1 MILVDSLAACLA
13 PLGLKEESP
22 EAALPLQE
30 LVEAFD
36 GTDATTALIH
46 HAAKGRAGEGA
57 SSASRGSRAIPALA
71 SQIIQLS
78 PTSND
83 RNDDRKTLRTEERG
97 GQPLSL
103 VIERDEAHW
112 RTCGSTEELERERQ
126 HEETIEKL
134 NERQRSALVIVEAQW
149 EQALTT
155 TAKEVASR
163 LELDGTDPERKA
175 LDALQQ
181 LRAKG
186 LVQGR
191 RTNATRG
198 KGGFWEFWP
207 ATVTPDQLVSRDR
220 KQVTVATV
228 ATVAPPSR
236 GDPGDIHSSVVITDE
251 ISTTV
256 TTVTTVGDSVSL
268 EKPDSK
274 ITVVNSVD
282 SDDTSKKQIKKECRP
297 VRPFL
302 PDAPGYMKTSD
313 TLI

>member
-1 MILVDSLAACLA
+1 MIGSTCLERRKPRSRSA
-13 PLGLKEESP
+13 
-22 EAALPLQE
+22 LQE
-30 LVEAFD
+30 LAEALD
-36 GTDATTALIH
+36 GTDVTTVLIH
-46 HAAKGRAGEGA
+46 HAAKGGATEGA
-57 SSASRGSRAIPALA
+57 SSASRESTAIPALA

-78 PTSND
+78 PASND
-83 RNDDRKTLRTEERG
+83 ANDDRKTLRTQGRG

-103 VIERDEAHW
+103 VIERDEAQW

-149 EQALTT
+149 EQALTA
-155 TAKEVASR
+155 TAKEVAAR
-163 LELDGTDPERKA
+163 LELDGTDPERKT

-207 ATVTPDQLVSRDR
+207 ATMTPDQLISRDR

-228 ATVAPPSR
+228 APPSR
-236 GDPGDIHSSVVITDE
+236 EDPGDIHSSVVITGE
-251 ISTTV
+251 KSSTV
-256 TTVTTVGDSVSL
+256 TTGTTVGDYASL
-268 EKPDSK
+268 ENPDSK
-274 ITVVNSVD
+274 VTVLNSVD
-282 SDDTSKKQIKKECRP
+282 SDDTSKKEIKTERRS
-297 VRPFL
+297 VRPFV
-302 PDAPGYMKTSD
+302 
-313 TLI
+313 LICMDVW